1 MRVQEFFEDNTVS
14 VRDSVNKLQSIRKQ
28 KLING
33 YYRSTKSGGAYS
45 ILIIYWTSLM
55 FSLIYIH

>member
-1 MRVQEFFEDNTVS
+1 MRVHEFFEDNTVS

-33 YYRSTKSGGAYS
+33 YYR
-45 ILIIYWTSLM
+45 
-55 FSLIYIH
+55 